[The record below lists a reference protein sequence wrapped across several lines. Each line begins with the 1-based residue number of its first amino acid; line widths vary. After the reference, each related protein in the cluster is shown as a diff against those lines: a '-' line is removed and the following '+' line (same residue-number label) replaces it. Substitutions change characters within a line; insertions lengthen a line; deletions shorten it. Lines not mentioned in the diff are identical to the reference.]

1 MLYNI
6 DMLKIEKFI
15 MNSAKETLALGEK
28 LAKRY
33 HGGTVLALY
42 GDLGAG
48 KTCLTQGLARGW
60 KAVGR
65 VNSPTFNIMK
75 LYRLRQGNAKQLCHI
90 DAYRLN
96 SGEDLRAIGFEDYLR
111 DKNNIIVV
119 EWPEKVEDI
128 LPEWTIKIYLKSRL
142 GGREITIY

>member
-1 MLYNI
+1 MS
-6 DMLKIEKFI
+6 KIEKFI
-15 MNSAKETLALGEK
+15 VNNAKETLALGEK
-28 LAKRY
+28 LAERY
-33 HGGTVLALY
+33 SGGTVLALY

-75 LYRLRQGNAKQLCHI
+75 LYCLRQGTAKQLCHI

-96 SGEDLRAIGFEDYLR
+96 SGDDLRAIGFDDYLA
-111 DKNNIIVV
+111 DKNNVIVI
-119 EWPEKVEDI
+119 EWPEKVESI
-128 LPEWTIKIYLKSRL
+128 LPERTIKIYLKLYR
-142 GGREITIY
+142 GGREITVV